1 MTEQSTSSSGLP
13 TWQGMLLALLLGL
26 GCLALTMGNP
36 LNVVAGGLM
45 IDTDYPNAAAAF
57 EIFVRD
63 AWRWPLGASPNFGGV
78 NIFFSDGAPWFA
90 LLSKAV
96 LSLTG
101 GFLAFHWLIVI
112 NVLLF
117 AVMAR
122 RLATK
127 VSGDEPVRWLITVL
141 LVFTLIM
148 LVRMIGAQH
157 IALGAYWVVLWA
169 MCCVPVLNEAS
180 RGWRRWEF
188 LAAAGIAILTHAY
201 LGAMAITIILV
212 MLAFERRWMA
222 ALAAL
227 LWPAL
232 LLYCVGVFEGSHS
245 TTQGAKDYSLDLVA
259 YTKSLGWGITG
270 NLYDIREAPQGDA
283 ILYLGTGAWG
293 LLFASLIMAL
303 LSRRLSPLSQPV
315 LGTGW
320 RRQRLFRLLV
330 ACFALVLYA
339 MTFDLRIAG
348 HVLMSLEI
356 PGLFDPLYERF
367 RVTGRF
373 AAPLAFLLIVLAGL
387 WWGAW
392 RAGARRWR
400 VMGWW
405 IVAFVAVALQ
415 TADAWYA
422 GTRSLAPDWVADADR
437 QRGAVASV
445 LEGQKWSGRVYKAV
459 SPSELE
465 HQRLLDFLLV
475 KQGARHFEV
484 AHGARL
490 SAAEVARRSGYAEAQ
505 AGDLVILVNGDP
517 GPECQRSA
525 TLKTFTLCLL

>member
-1 MTEQSTSSSGLP
+1 MGLS
-13 TWQGMLLALLLGL
+13 TWQGMMLALLLGIV
-26 GCLALTMGNP
+26 CIVLTMGNP
-36 LNVVAGGLM
+36 LNVIAGGLM

-90 LLSKAV
+90 LLSKTV

-101 GFLAFHWLIVI
+101 AFLAFHWLIVV

-127 VSGDEPVRWLITVL
+127 VAEEEPVRWLITIL

-157 IALGAYWVVLWA
+157 IALGSYWVVLWA
-169 MCCVPVLNEAS
+169 MCCVPVLNDAS
-180 RGWRRWEF
+180 RGWQRWEF
-188 LAAAGIAILTHAY
+188 LAAAGIAILSHAY

-212 MLAFERRWMA
+212 MLAFERRWLA

-232 LLYCVGVFEGSHS
+232 LLYIVGVFADGHA
-245 TTQGAKDYSLDLVA
+245 TTLGAKAYSLDLGA
-259 YTKSLGWGITG
+259 YTKSLGWGIAG

-283 ILYLGTGAWG
+283 ILYLGTGTWG
-293 LLFASLIMAL
+293 LLLASLCMTL
-303 LSRRLSPLSQPV
+303 VSRRLSPVSQPV

-320 RRQRLFRLLV
+320 QRQRIFRLLV
-330 ACFALVLYA
+330 ACFALMLYA
-339 MTFDLRIAG
+339 MTFELRVAG
-348 HVLMSLEI
+348 HVLLSPEI

-373 AAPLAFLLIVLAGL
+373 AAPFAFLLIVLTGL

-392 RAGARRWR
+392 RTGARRWR

-405 IVAFVAVALQ
+405 LVAFVAVALQ

-422 GTRSLAPDWVADADR
+422 GTRSLAPDWVADADS
-437 QRGAVASV
+437 QRRAVASV
-445 LEGQKWSGRVYKAV
+445 LEEQEWSGRVYKAV
-459 SPSELE
+459 SPGELE

-484 AHGARL
+484 VHGARL
-490 SAAEVARRSGYAEAQ
+490 DAAEVARRSGYAEAQ
-505 AGDLVILVNGDP
+505 AGDMVILVNDDP
-517 GPECQRSA
+517 SPECQRSA
-525 TLKTFTLCLL
+525 MLKTFKLCLL